1 MVTLWRERHGLCK
14 SHFVE
19 RNWYMFPAKIFP
31 AEIFRSLCRP
41 NILELCRRIKNQNH
55 AGRPDLLHA
64 TCSAAIASAPNTIN
78 SKHAPI
84 GLLLGT
90 IESCHAP
97 SVARTTPIVDHR
109 MGEQEATPSLDCVW
123 PAQRFL
129 NHFCKLMLRDGR
141 CHLHYEINRALAL
154 MKCPGNE
161 HLEGGAGSP
170 AVTAAFDAVRSAAPD
185 WRR

>member
-31 AEIFRSLCRP
+31 AEIFPQFVQTQHSRTLPTDQKSKSG
-41 NILELCRRIKNQNH
+41 RR
-55 AGRPDLLHA
+55 RPDALHA

-90 IESCHAP
+90 IESSTPLRLQEQRP
-97 SVARTTPIVDHR
+97 SSIIEWGNRKQRHRSIVFGPPHVFKSFLQVNVE
-109 MGEQEATPSLDCVW
+109 GWPLPS
-123 PAQRFL
+123 PQQ
-129 NHFCKLMLRDGR
+129 N
-141 CHLHYEINRALAL
+141 
-154 MKCPGNE
+154 
-161 HLEGGAGSP
+161 
-170 AVTAAFDAVRSAAPD
+170 
-185 WRR
+185 

>member
-31 AEIFRSLCRP
+31 AEIFPQFVQTQHSRTLPTDQKSKSP
-41 NILELCRRIKNQNH
+41 
-55 AGRPDLLHA
+55 GRPGGRCYSTAPRPPADA
-64 TCSAAIASAPNTIN
+64 MACSSAPSNL
-78 SKHAPI
+78 PRPF
-84 GLLLGT
+84 GT
-90 IESCHAP
+90 Q
-97 SVARTTPIVDHR
+97 RTTPVVDHL

-123 PAQRFL
+123 PAPRFL
-129 NHFCKLMLRDGR
+129 NHFCKLSVEGWPLPS
-141 CHLHYEINRALAL
+141 HNEINHALAL

>member
-31 AEIFRSLCRP
+31 AEIFPQFVQTQHSRTLPTDQKSKSP
-41 NILELCRRIKNQNH
+41 
-55 AGRPDLLHA
+55 GRPGGRCYSN
-64 TCSAAIASAPNTIN
+64 CSAASCRRD
-78 SKHAPI
+78 

-90 IESCHAP
+90 IES
-97 SVARTTPIVDHR
+97 
-109 MGEQEATPSLDCVW
+109 ATPLRHATNNARRRSSNGGTGSNPIARLCLARPTFFKSFLQVNVEGW
-123 PAQRFL
+123 PL
-129 NHFCKLMLRDGR
+129 PSHN
-141 CHLHYEINRALAL
+141 EINRALAL